1 MLYSLSLVFLV
12 GLGAAALCRKCRLP
26 GLLGMLLAGIALGPC
41 GLNWL
46 DASLLNV
53 SSQLRQGALI
63 LILLRAGLSLSP
75 RDVKKVGRPAVLMS
89 CVPAACEILGYVLL
103 APRILGLSRP
113 EAAVMGAVMAAVS
126 PAVVVPRMLQLMRL
140 RRGTDKGVP
149 QLIMAGASCDDIF
162 VVVLFSSFVTM
173 AQGGSVQW
181 TDLLRVP
188 VSILLGIALGALLGA
203 LLSRLSPLARNM
215 RGSVR
220 ALALLSVAMLLPWVE
235 DRLSGIVPVSGLLAA
250 VSMAFVL
257 KCKLPDETVR
267 EISNKY
273 ETLWIPAEALLFVLV
288 GAAVDVQYA
297 LAAGP
302 GAAALILLAL
312 AFRMAGVLLC
322 LVATP
327 MTAREK
333 LFCAVVYLPKAT
345 VQAAIG
351 SVPLSM
357 GLPCGNLVLSVAVL
371 SILITAPLGALG
383 IDLTAPRLLRQETD
397 AQR

>member
-250 VSMAFVL
+250 VSMAVIT
-257 KCKLPDETVR
+257 P
-267 EISNKY
+267 
-273 ETLWIPAEALLFVLV
+273 
-288 GAAVDVQYA
+288 
-297 LAAGP
+297 
-302 GAAALILLAL
+302 
-312 AFRMAGVLLC
+312 FRMLSTQPVIFSSLESVL
-322 LVATP
+322 T
-327 MTAREK
+327 
-333 LFCAVVYLPKAT
+333 
-345 VQAAIG
+345 
-351 SVPLSM
+351 SM
-357 GLPCGNLVLSVAVL
+357 V
-371 SILITAPLGALG
+371 
-383 IDLTAPRLLRQETD
+383 
-397 AQR
+397 